1 MNWHKRFVY
10 KKMKFY
16 GFNPYQGMWFSF
28 IKGVFLTLLILFI
41 YNQYTVPV
49 YNNTKFEIVYPEK
62 FQKNGYDMSA
72 ICMGLKTSLVAGG
85 LFLLF
90 SMPYVDKALK
100 KIIPVTSKSNLYLIC
115 MKTLLYMLTY
125 FLITNYH
132 LAFK

>member
-1 MNWHKRFVY
+1 MGDNLNTLPVDDTPLSDQNQQIMN
-10 KKMKFY
+10 
-16 GFNPYQGMWFSF
+16 N
-28 IKGVFLTLLILFI
+28 L
-41 YNQYTVPV
+41 
-49 YNNTKFEIVYPEK
+49 
-62 FQKNGYDMSA
+62 FQKSGYDMSA

-90 SMPYVDKALK
+90 SMPYVDTALK
-100 KIIPVTSKSNLYLIC
+100 KIIPITSKSNLYLIF